1 MTIRSIVVYDD
12 ARLRETSQPVRGIN
26 RKLRHLIDDMIETMH
41 EKNGIGLAA
50 IQVGAPERLITI
62 HIPPPE
68 DEEAAESVDAATVR
82 LAPQDTRLYVVVNP
96 EIVERSPDVEPGI
109 EGCLSVPGLIGE
121 VERRRSVVVEGLDRW
136 GKPLR
141 IEAEGLLA
149 RVFQHEIDHCDG
161 VLFIDHV
168 DDMEKLWTVEEG
180 EEELAEIQFEARQ
193 P

>member
-68 DEEAAESVDAATVR
+68 DEEAAEASAAAAVQ

-96 EIVERSPDVEPGI
+96 EIVKRSPDVEPGI

-121 VERRRSVVVEGLDRW
+121 VERRRSVVIEGLDRW